1 MPVDVT
7 MPKLSDTM
15 EEGKI
20 IKWVK
25 AVGDRVQPG
34 DVIAEVETDKADM
47 DLEAFDEGTL
57 SEVRVAE
64 GESASVGSVIAVLSA
79 EGENATPKKQSS
91 SPAKA
96 EKADAKADAKK
107 EQGTAAKAEHGTSSK
122 QDEPEGASET
132 GDAATAKAQS
142 APPKEAAQPEAARE
156 RGAASAEREGPRS
169 IPLRRAESV
178 PADAGRARVSPLA
191 RRVARDHGV
200 DPAQL
205 RGSGPGGR
213 VVERDVQE
221 AAGSGGAQKKT
232 AEPAPQPADTGV
244 PGGKSV
250 ELSRMRRTT
259 ARRMFEAKRDV
270 PHFYVST
277 DILMDEALRA
287 KADLV
292 ALDESWKGITVTHLI
307 IKAVGIALRRVPEM
321 NASPDGDRVI
331 LHEAV
336 NVGIATAVDAGLVVP
351 VVRGCDKA
359 PLAEI
364 ARNARALVERARAGK
379 FASDDLTGATFTVS
393 NLGMLPVT
401 EFAAIINQPQA
412 GILAVGAVRAVPVV
426 RDAQVVPGQLMTVT
440 LSADHRIVDGM
451 LAGRFLAELKTL
463 LERPIAL
470 LV

>member
-1 MPVDVT
+1 MSVDVT

-20 IKWVK
+20 LKWVK
-25 AVGDRVQPG
+25 AVGDHVQPG

-57 SEVRVAE
+57 AEVKVAE
-64 GESASVGSVIAVLSA
+64 GESAPVGSVIAVLA
-79 EGENATPKKQSS
+79 TDGEKTGAPKDAPTKER
-91 SPAKA
+91 PA
-96 EKADAKADAKK
+96 KADAKAQ
-107 EQGTAAKAEHGTSSK
+107 QGTAAKAERGASSK
-122 QDEPEGASET
+122 EDEPEEESEA
-132 GDAATAKAQS
+132 GDGES
-142 APPKEAAQPEAARE
+142 AEPAAQPKAAAAKTAPARE
-156 RGAASAEREGPRS
+156 AQGPEREAPRA
-169 IPLRRAESV
+169 IPLRRPEST
-178 PADAGRARVSPLA
+178 PADGGRVRVSPLA
-191 RRVARDHGV
+191 RRVAREHGV
-200 DPAQL
+200 DPGQL

-221 AAGSGGAQKKT
+221 AAASGGAPKQPV
-232 AEPAPQPADTGV
+232 EPTPQRPDAAP
-244 PGGKSV
+244 PGKGV
-250 ELSRMRRTT
+250 ELPRMRRTT

-270 PHFYVST
+270 PHFYVSS
-277 DILMDEALRA
+277 DISMDEAVRV

-292 ALDESWKGITVTHLI
+292 AQGESWKGLTVTHLI
-307 IKAVGIALRRVPEM
+307 IKAVGLALRRVPEM

-331 LHEAV
+331 LHEVV
-336 NVGIATAVDAGLVVP
+336 NVGIATAVEAGLVVP

-364 ARNARALVERARAGK
+364 ARSARALVERARAGK

-393 NLGMLPVT
+393 NLGMLPVS

-412 GILAVGAVRAVPVV
+412 GILAVGTVRAVPVV
-426 RDAQVVPGQLMTVT
+426 RDGQVVPGQVMTVT

-451 LAGRFLAELKTL
+451 LAGRFLAELKAL
-463 LERPIAL
+463 LERPVAL

>member
-20 IKWVK
+20 LKWVK
-25 AVGDRVQPG
+25 AVGDHVQPG
-34 DVIAEVETDKADM
+34 DVLAEVETDKADM
-47 DLEAFDEGTL
+47 DLEAFDEGVL

-64 GESASVGSVIAVLSA
+64 GQSAPVGTVIAVLSA
-79 EGENATPKKQSS
+79 DGE
-91 SPAKA
+91 KA
-96 EKADAKADAKK
+96 EASKDRPSPAKADAKK
-107 EQGTAAKAEHGTSSK
+107 EQGEPAKAEHGASSK
-122 QDEPEGASET
+122 KDEPE
-132 GDAATAKAQS
+132 
-142 APPKEAAQPEAARE
+142 AQPEAEAPEGETAKPAPGARKATQPTPMSE
-156 RGAASAEREGPRS
+156 RGVAPVEREAARP
-169 IPLRRAESV
+169 IPLRRAEA
-178 PADAGRARVSPLA
+178 PAEGGRVRVSPLA

-221 AAGSGGAQKKT
+221 ATASGGAPKQP
-232 AEPAPQPADTGV
+232 AEPASQRADVAAPA
-244 PGGKSV
+244 GKSV
-250 ELSRMRRTT
+250 ELPRMRRTV

-270 PHFYVST
+270 PHFYVSS
-277 DILMDEALRA
+277 DILMDEAVRV
-287 KADLV
+287 KAELT
-292 ALDESWKGITVTHLI
+292 ALDESWKGLTVTHLI
-307 IKAVGIALRRVPEM
+307 IKAVGMALRRVPEM

-331 LHEAV
+331 LHDAV
-336 NVGIATAVDAGLVVP
+336 NVGIATAVDGGLVVP

-364 ARNARALVERARAGK
+364 ARNARALVERARAVK
-379 FASDDLTGATFTVS
+379 FAADDLTGATFTVS
-393 NLGMLPVT
+393 NLGMLPVS

-426 RDAQVVPGQLMTVT
+426 REGQVVPGQVMTVT

-451 LAGRFLAELKTL
+451 LAGRFLAEVKGL
-463 LERPIAL
+463 LERPVAL